1 MLGISCFESVSAA
14 PWTDRGLSVLIS
26 GIVAGL
32 AIDLIFVNLVSCLS
46 CRLSEQSTA
55 NTNAPFAGE
64 PAGTEIFGLGEQA
77 DADRVGGLYDSLD
90 VRLLS
95 SCDTV

>member
-32 AIDLIFVNLVSCLS
+32 VIDLIFVNLSRELS
-46 CRLSEQSTA
+46 LMSALCRALT
-55 NTNAPFAGE
+55 PR
-64 PAGTEIFGLGEQA
+64 LQA
-77 DADRVGGLYDSLD
+77 S
-90 VRLLS
+90 
-95 SCDTV
+95 

>member
-32 AIDLIFVNLVSCLS
+32 VIDLIFVNLVSCLS
-46 CRLSEQSTA
+46 CRLSAQSTA

-64 PAGTEIFGLGEQA
+64 LARIQP
-77 DADRVGGLYDSLD
+77 
-90 VRLLS
+90 
-95 SCDTV
+95 CK